1 MTTSSISPLPIGWPL
16 LPVPDQNGQMNYPSL
31 DQSVRQFIRIVLR
44 TRPGEQL
51 MRPTFGAGLQN
62 LLHESNTI
70 ATRSRIR
77 DLITNALTEWEPRII
92 FDRVD
97 VSEVQ
102 DQPSAIHVGIF
113 YRLLRTGAPQELGLT
128 MEFGS

>member
-1 MTTSSISPLPIGWPL
+1 MTTSAISPLPISWPL
-16 LPVPDQNGQMNYPSL
+16 LPVPDQNGQINYPSL

-77 DLITNALTEWEPRII
+77 DLITNALTDWEPRII
-92 FDRVD
+92 LDRVD

-128 MEFGS
+128 MELGS